1 MCIKD
6 TKVHTFCNFY
16 NFTLKQAI
24 DKKKVKD
31 SRFSEAELAYIMVC
45 LLDLAVYLK
54 SSGIVL
60 GDYRSDK
67 IFLSP

>member
-6 TKVHTFCNFY
+6 TKVHTYCNYY

-24 DKKKVKD
+24 DKKKVRD
-31 SRFSEAELAYIMVC
+31 SRFSESELAYIMWC
-45 LLDLAVYLK
+45 LIDLAIYLK
-54 SSGIVL
+54 NYGIAL
-60 GDYRSDK
+60 GEHRSDR